1 MTEVVSPGILSILP
15 PLLALGMAIKT
26 KQVYISLLLGIW
38 LGWTIMSG
46 WNPVT
51 GLIVSVNEVVGVFG
65 DRDRTMT
72 ILLTAMISA
81 LIAFTQISGGM
92 AGFIDRVSDG
102 GLVNSRRSASV
113 LAWLIGFM
121 IFVEGNVG
129 VFVSGPVSRPIFD
142 RLRVSREKLAY
153 ILDSTA
159 AAKATVM
166 PLNSWGAYIIG
177 LLAAQGID
185 LPLRAMLSSIPLNA
199 YALLV
204 ILLALIVALSD
215 INIGPMKEAERR
227 MREEGKVLRDGAEPL
242 VSSDVLMLES
252 KAGVPKRTINMLIP
266 ILTLVVAV
274 IIGLFITGD
283 GNPMDG
289 NGTASVFWALLI
301 GLVLAGLAYRVQG
314 ILTFTEITDNFMKG
328 VGGMMPIVILLL
340 LAFTIGDTC
349 RAIGTGD
356 YVARAVEAGLPAAVV
371 PAALF
376 VVSAI
381 TSFATGTSWG
391 TWAIMMPI
399 AIPMIDIIG
408 LNTSLVIASVLGGG
422 IFGDHCSPISDST
435 IMSSMSAGTDH
446 IDHVRTQLPYALSVA
461 GVTVV
466 LYLILGTVL

>member
-1 MTEVVSPGILSILP
+1 MESYGILSVLP

-26 KQVYISLLLGIW
+26 KQVYVSLLLGIW

-46 WNPVT
+46 WNPLT
-51 GLIVSVNEVVGVFG
+51 GLIVSVNEVVGVFS
-65 DRDRTMT
+65 DRDRTLT
-72 ILLTAMISA
+72 ILLTAMIGA
-81 LIAFTQISGGM
+81 LIAFTQYSGGM
-92 AGFIDRVSDG
+92 EGFIKKVSDG
-102 GLVNSRRSASV
+102 GLVNDRRSASV
-113 LAWLIGFM
+113 LAWAIGFV

-142 RLRVSREKLAY
+142 RLRISREKLAY

-159 AAKATVM
+159 AAKATVI

-185 LPLRAMLSSIPLNA
+185 LPLRAMLASIPLNA
-199 YALLV
+199 YALLA
-204 ILLALIVALSD
+204 IILALLIALFD
-215 INIGPMKEAERR
+215 KNIGPMREAERR
-227 MREEGKVLRDGAEPL
+227 VREEGKLLRDGAEPL
-242 VSSDVLMLES
+242 VSTDVLMLDS
-252 KAGVPKRTINMLIP
+252 KTGVPKRTINMLIP

-274 IIGLFITGD
+274 LVGLFITGN
-283 GNPMDG
+283 GNPMNGD
-289 NGTASVFWALLI
+289 GTASVFWALAI
-301 GLVLAGLAYRVQG
+301 GLVLAGIAYRAQG
-314 ILTFTEITDNFMKG
+314 ILTFTEITDMFMKG
-328 VGGMMPIVILLL
+328 VGGMIPIVILLL
-340 LAFTIGDTC
+340 FAFVIGDTC

-356 YVARAVEAGLPAAVV
+356 YVARAVEGGLPAAVI

-381 TSFATGTSWG
+381 TSFSTGTSWG

-408 LNTSLVIASVLGGG
+408 LHTSLVIASVLGGG

-446 IDHVRTQLPYALSVA
+446 IDHVRTQLPYALCVA

-466 LYLILGTVL
+466 LYLVLGVVL

>member
-1 MTEVVSPGILSILP
+1 MESYGLLSVLP

-26 KQVYISLLLGIW
+26 KQVYVSLLLGIW

-46 WNPVT
+46 WNPLT
-51 GLIVSVNEVVGVFG
+51 GMIVSVNEVVGVFG
-65 DRDRTMT
+65 DRDRTLT
-72 ILLTAMISA
+72 ILLTAMIGA
-81 LIAFTQISGGM
+81 LIAFTQYSGGM
-92 AGFIDRVSDG
+92 EGFIERVSAG
-102 GLVNSRRSASV
+102 GFVNDRRSASI
-113 LAWLIGFM
+113 LAWFIGFI

-142 RLRVSREKLAY
+142 RLRISREKLAY

-185 LPLRAMLSSIPLNA
+185 LPLRAMLAAIPLNV
-199 YALLV
+199 YALLA
-204 ILLALIVALSD
+204 IFVALFVAVRD
-215 INIGPMKEAERR
+215 TNIGPMKEAERR
-227 MREEGKVLRDGAEPL
+227 VREEGKLLRDGAEPL

-252 KAGVPKRTINMLIP
+252 KRGVPTRTINMLIP
-266 ILTLVVAV
+266 IVTLVVAV
-274 IIGLFITGD
+274 LVGLFVTGD
-283 GNPMDG
+283 GNPMNGD
-289 NGTASVFWALLI
+289 GTASVFWALGI

-314 ILTFTEITDNFMKG
+314 ILTFTEVTDIFMKG
-328 VGGMMPIVILLL
+328 IGGMIPIVILLL
-340 LAFTIGDTC
+340 FAFVIGDTC

-356 YVARAVEAGLPAAVV
+356 YVARAVEGGLPGAVI

-376 VVSAI
+376 IVSAI
-381 TSFATGTSWG
+381 TSFSTGTSWG

-399 AIPMIDIIG
+399 AIPMVEIIG
-408 LNTSLVIASVLGGG
+408 LHTSLVIAAVLGGG

-446 IDHVRTQLPYALSVA
+446 IDHVRTQLPYALRVA
-461 GVTVV
+461 GVTVA
-466 LYLILGTVL
+466 LYLILGFVL

>member
-1 MTEVVSPGILSILP
+1 MESYGLLSVLP

-26 KQVYISLLLGIW
+26 KQVYVSLLLGIW

-46 WNPVT
+46 WNPLT
-51 GLIVSVNEVVGVFG
+51 GMIVSVNEVVGVFG
-65 DRDRTMT
+65 DRDRTLT
-72 ILLTAMISA
+72 ILLTAMIGA
-81 LIAFTQISGGM
+81 LIAFIQYSGGM
-92 AGFIDRVSDG
+92 EGFIERVSAG
-102 GLVNSRRSASV
+102 GFVNDRRSASI
-113 LAWLIGFM
+113 LAWFIGFI

-142 RLRVSREKLAY
+142 RLRISREKLAY

-185 LPLRAMLSSIPLNA
+185 LPLRAMLAAIPLNV
-199 YALLV
+199 YALLA
-204 ILLALIVALSD
+204 IFVALFVAVRD
-215 INIGPMKEAERR
+215 TNIGPMKEAERR
-227 MREEGKVLRDGAEPL
+227 VREEGKLLRDGAEPL

-252 KAGVPKRTINMLIP
+252 KRGVPTRTINMLIP
-266 ILTLVVAV
+266 IVTLVVAV
-274 IIGLFITGD
+274 LVGLFVTGD
-283 GNPMDG
+283 GNPMNGD
-289 NGTASVFWALLI
+289 GTASVFWALGI

-314 ILTFTEITDNFMKG
+314 ILTFTEVTDIFMKG
-328 VGGMMPIVILLL
+328 IGGMIPIVILLL
-340 LAFTIGDTC
+340 FAFVIGDTC

-356 YVARAVEAGLPAAVV
+356 YVARAVEGGLPGAVI

-376 VVSAI
+376 IVSAI
-381 TSFATGTSWG
+381 TSFSTGTSWG

-399 AIPMIDIIG
+399 AIPMVEIIG
-408 LNTSLVIASVLGGG
+408 LHTSLVIAAVLGGG

-446 IDHVRTQLPYALSVA
+446 IDHVRTQLPYALRVA
-461 GVTVV
+461 GVTVA
-466 LYLILGTVL
+466 LYLILGFVL

>member
-1 MTEVVSPGILSILP
+1 MESYGLLSVLP

-26 KQVYISLLLGIW
+26 KQVYVSLLLGIW
-38 LGWTIMSG
+38 MGWTIMSG
-46 WNPVT
+46 WNPLV
-51 GLIVSVNEVVGVFG
+51 GLIVSVNEVVGVFS
-65 DRDRTMT
+65 DRDRTQT
-72 ILLTAMISA
+72 ILLTAMIGA
-81 LIAFTQISGGM
+81 LIAFTQYSGGM
-92 AGFIDRVSDG
+92 DGFIRSVSAG
-102 GLVNSRRSASV
+102 GFVSNRRSASV
-113 LAWLIGFM
+113 LAWLIGFV

-142 RLRVSREKLAY
+142 RLRISREKLAY

-185 LPLRAMLSSIPLNA
+185 LPLRAMLASIPLNA
-199 YALLV
+199 YALLA
-204 ILLALIVALSD
+204 IFVALYVAITD
-215 INIGPMKEAERR
+215 KNIGPMKEAERR
-227 MREEGKVLRDGAEPL
+227 VREEGKLLRDGAEPL
-242 VSSDVLMLES
+242 VSTDVLMLEA
-252 KAGVPKRTINMLIP
+252 KAGVPKRTVNMLIP

-274 IIGLFITGD
+274 LFGLFVTGD
-283 GNPMDG
+283 GNPMNGD
-289 NGTASVFWALLI
+289 GTASVFWALGI
-301 GLVLAGLAYRVQG
+301 GLVLAGMAYRIQG
-314 ILTFTEITDNFMKG
+314 ILTFTEITDIFMKG
-328 VGGMMPIVILLL
+328 IGGMIPIVILLL
-340 LAFTIGDTC
+340 FAFVIGDTC

-356 YVARAVEAGLPAAVV
+356 YVARAVEGGLPGAVV

-381 TSFATGTSWG
+381 TSFSTGTSWG

-446 IDHVRTQLPYALSVA
+446 IDHVRTQLPYALRVA
-461 GVTVV
+461 GVTVA
-466 LYLILGTVL
+466 LYLILGVAL

>member
-1 MTEVVSPGILSILP
+1 MESYGLLSVLP

-26 KQVYISLLLGIW
+26 KQVYVSLLLGIW
-38 LGWTIMSG
+38 MGWTIMSG
-46 WNPVT
+46 WNPLV
-51 GLIVSVNEVVGVFG
+51 GLIVSVNEVVGVFS
-65 DRDRTMT
+65 DRDRTQT
-72 ILLTAMISA
+72 ILLTAMIGA
-81 LIAFTQISGGM
+81 LIAFTQYSGGM
-92 AGFIDRVSDG
+92 DGFIRSVSAG
-102 GLVNSRRSASV
+102 GFVSNRRSASV
-113 LAWLIGFM
+113 LAWLIGFV

-142 RLRVSREKLAY
+142 RLRISREKLAY

-185 LPLRAMLSSIPLNA
+185 LPLRAMLASIPLNA
-199 YALLV
+199 YALLA
-204 ILLALIVALSD
+204 IFVALYVAITD
-215 INIGPMKEAERR
+215 RNIGPMKEAERR
-227 MREEGKVLRDGAEPL
+227 VREEGKLLRDGAEPL
-242 VSSDVLMLES
+242 VSTDVLMLEA
-252 KAGVPKRTINMLIP
+252 KAGVPKRTVNMLIP

-274 IIGLFITGD
+274 LIGLFVTGD
-283 GNPMDG
+283 GNPMNGD
-289 NGTASVFWALLI
+289 GTASVFWALGI
-301 GLVLAGLAYRVQG
+301 GLVLAGMAYRIQG
-314 ILTFTEITDNFMKG
+314 ILTFTEITDIFMKG
-328 VGGMMPIVILLL
+328 IGGMIPIVILLL
-340 LAFTIGDTC
+340 FAFVIGDTC

-356 YVARAVEAGLPAAVV
+356 YVARAVEGGLPGAVV

-381 TSFATGTSWG
+381 TSFSTGTSWG

-446 IDHVRTQLPYALSVA
+446 IDHVRTQLPYALRVA
-461 GVTVV
+461 GVTVA
-466 LYLILGTVL
+466 LYLILGFVL